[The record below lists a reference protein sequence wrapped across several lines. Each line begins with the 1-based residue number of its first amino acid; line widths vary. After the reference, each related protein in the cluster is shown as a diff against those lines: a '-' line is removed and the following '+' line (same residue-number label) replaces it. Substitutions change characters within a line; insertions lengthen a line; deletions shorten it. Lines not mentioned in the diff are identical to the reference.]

1 MSAAAERAPDG
12 AAAGRAVVISGP
24 SGSGKSTIGRR
35 LRQDPRVV
43 FSVSCTTRAPRPGE
57 EDGVHYHFI
66 DEEAFL
72 EGVEQDRFLE
82 WANVYGNLYGTPR
95 GPLDEAVAAG
105 KVFLLEIDVQ
115 GALQVR
121 EKLPEALFLFIDVP
135 DDDELRRRLEGRG
148 TEAPEVRERRLAKA
162 RAEREHHTKYDH
174 VVVNDDA
181 ERAYREV
188 CALSGVEPRGDD
200 GS

>member
-1 MSAAAERAPDG
+1 MSAEGRAK
-12 AAAGRAVVISGP
+12 GRAVVISGP

-35 LRQDPRVV
+35 LRLDPRVV

-57 EDGVHYHFI
+57 EDGVHYRFV
-66 DEEAFL
+66 DEETFL
-72 EGVEQDRFLE
+72 GDVEEDRFLE

-115 GALQVR
+115 GAMQVR
-121 EKLPEALFLFIDVP
+121 EKLPDALFLFIDVP
-135 DDDELRRRLEGRG
+135 DDAELRRRLEGRG
-148 TEAPEVRERRLAKA
+148 TEEREVVERRLAKA
-162 RAEREHHTKYDH
+162 RAEREHRTKYDR

-188 CALSGVEPRGDD
+188 CELIGIEPRDD
-200 GS
+200 ASE

>member
-1 MSAAAERAPDG
+1 M
-12 AAAGRAVVISGP
+12 ISGP

-35 LRQDPRVV
+35 LRLDPRVV

-57 EDGVHYHFI
+57 EDGVHYRFV
-66 DEEAFL
+66 DEETFL
-72 EGVEQDRFLE
+72 GDVEEGRFLE

-105 KVFLLEIDVQ
+105 RVFLLEIDVQ
-115 GALQVR
+115 GAMQVR
-121 EKLPEALFLFIDVP
+121 EKLPEALFLFVDVP

-148 TEAPEVRERRLAKA
+148 TEEPEVVERRLAKA
-162 RAEREHHTKYDH
+162 RAEREHRTKYDS

-188 CALSGVEPRGDD
+188 CALIGLEPRDD
-200 GS
+200 EPTSAEPRT

>member
-1 MSAAAERAPDG
+1 MSAEGRAK
-12 AAAGRAVVISGP
+12 GRAVVISGP

-35 LRQDPRVV
+35 LRLDPRVV

-57 EDGVHYHFI
+57 QDGVHYHFVD
-66 DEEAFL
+66 DETFL
-72 EGVEQDRFLE
+72 GGVEEDRFLE

-95 GPLDEAVAAG
+95 GPLEAALADG

-121 EKLPEALFLFIDVP
+121 EKLPDALFLFIDVP
-135 DDDELRRRLEGRG
+135 DDQELRRRLEGRG
-148 TEAPEVRERRLAKA
+148 TEDPEVVERRLAKA
-162 RAEREHHTKYDH
+162 RAEREHRTKYDS

-188 CALSGVEPRGDD
+188 CALIGIEPRADEPRG
-200 GS
+200 

>member
-1 MSAAAERAPDG
+1 MSSVNHSNGP
-12 AAAGRAVVISGP
+12 GRAVVISGP

-57 EDGVHYHFI
+57 EHGVHYLFV
-66 DEEAFL
+66 DEQEFRG
-72 EGVEQDRFLE
+72 GVASDRFLE
-82 WANVYGNLYGTPR
+82 WAEVYGNLYGTPR
-95 GPLDEAVAAG
+95 DPLDEAVHSG

-121 EKLPEALFLFIDVP
+121 ERLPEALFIFIDVP
-135 DDDELRRRLEGRG
+135 DDAELRRRLEGRG
-148 TEAPEVRERRLAKA
+148 TETREVVERRLAKA
-162 RAEREHHTKYDH
+162 RAEREQRGAYDH

-181 ERAYREV
+181 ERAYRET
-188 CALSGVEPRGDD
+188 CALIGIEPRADD
-200 GS
+200 AAQG